1 MAWSIAR
8 AMSDAPS
15 HRGFRHHAIAYA
27 LVIALLVALNVVTG
41 GPYWVI
47 WVAGGWG
54 IGLALHAFFA
64 LRH

>member
-1 MAWSIAR
+1 MSTSIAR
-8 AMSDAPS
+8 AMPEAPS
-15 HRGFRHHAIAYA
+15 HRGFRHHATAYA
-27 LVIALLVALNVVTG
+27 LVMALLVALNVVTG

-47 WVAGGWG
+47 WVAAGWG